1 MSRRVVHD
9 QRQAYRNPLAV
20 PTRGLTASGQSQ
32 TPTSYQNPYSSEQ
45 LAFASY
51 GTQQYQQQ
59 APVSYQYP
67 YSYEQPALAS
77 YGTQQYQPPSLNTIA
92 SVSGKYS
99 HCKPFIQNSRSPRP
113 NPVVSTLHLI

>member
-77 YGTQQYQPPSLNTIA
+77 YGTQQYQQQAPVSYQNPYSYEQPALGRA
-92 SVSGKYS
+92 SCRERV
-99 HCKPFIQNSRSPRP
+99 
-113 NPVVSTLHLI
+113 